1 LGESDVGAF
10 VQIVAV
16 DPKQGLAIRALED
29 FVKLPDF
36 FEEGAGHLTHEEER
50 KNVLFLKKRNKKN
63 FISPQLPR
71 SRPWLG
77 SFRTTRHKSL
87 LLLFFR
93 KEVLSSLAL
102 LFPLTQ
108 ALVP

>member
-50 KNVLFLKKRNKKN
+50 KNVLFLKKKNQKN
-63 FISPQLPR
+63 FYFSAASTIEAMAR
-71 SRPWLG
+71 I
-77 SFRTTRHKSL
+77 
-87 LLLFFR
+87 
-93 KEVLSSLAL
+93 
-102 LFPLTQ
+102 FPHHQT
-108 ALVP
+108 